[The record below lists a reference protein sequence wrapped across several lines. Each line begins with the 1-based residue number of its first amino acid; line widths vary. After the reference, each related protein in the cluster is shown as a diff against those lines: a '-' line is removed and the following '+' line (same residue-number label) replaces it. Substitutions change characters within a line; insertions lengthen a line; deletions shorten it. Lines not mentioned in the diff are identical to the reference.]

1 MTSYVLVLNCGSS
14 SLKGAVI
21 NHQTG
26 EVKLNCVAEKLN
38 SSDAHITFKY
48 NEEIE
53 TEDLQEKP
61 NHVGAIEAMM
71 RQLKNLHLHQDIQA
85 VGHRVVHG
93 GEIYR
98 ESVII
103 DEDVFI
109 NIQKCI
115 MLAPLH
121 NPAHLIGI
129 SAAQSVFYDVPHVAV
144 FDTAFH
150 QTMPKKAYIYGLP
163 YDLYQKHGLRRYGMH
178 GTSYRYVAQEAAR
191 LLNRPEKG
199 LALVIA
205 HLGNGASISAVVDGE
220 SRDTSMGLT
229 PLEGL
234 MMGTRCGDIDPS
246 IFSFLHEQ
254 EGWTLTE
261 ITAML
266 NHKSGLLGVSGVS
279 NDCRTIE
286 AAALSGNKRAQ
297 LALDIFH
304 YRVAK
309 YVAAMTVAA
318 GRLDALVFTG
328 GIGEN
333 SKTSRAKIVGQ
344 LGFLGLQIDDQL
356 NAEARFG
363 QAGIITKSYN
373 PLAMVVPTNEELM
386 IAKDTARLAGL
397 TSA

>member
-1 MTSYVLVLNCGSS
+1 
-14 SLKGAVI
+14 
-21 NHQTG
+21 
-26 EVKLNCVAEKLN
+26 
-38 SSDAHITFKY
+38 
-48 NEEIE
+48 
-53 TEDLQEKP
+53 
-61 NHVGAIEAMM
+61 
-71 RQLKNLHLHQDIQA
+71 
-85 VGHRVVHG
+85 
-93 GEIYR
+93 
-98 ESVII
+98 
-103 DEDVFI
+103 
-109 NIQKCI
+109 